1 MISFLSKKIMLNITF
16 EAKLQQ
22 KQTIVYQLEAYL
34 YLNVKFALQTT
45 LVTSIIICIRV
56 MF

>member
-1 MISFLSKKIMLNITF
+1 MLNITF
-16 EAKLQQ
+16 KAKLQQ
-22 KQTIVYQLEAYL
+22 KQTIVYQLDAYL

-45 LVTSIIICIRV
+45 LVTSIIICVLV